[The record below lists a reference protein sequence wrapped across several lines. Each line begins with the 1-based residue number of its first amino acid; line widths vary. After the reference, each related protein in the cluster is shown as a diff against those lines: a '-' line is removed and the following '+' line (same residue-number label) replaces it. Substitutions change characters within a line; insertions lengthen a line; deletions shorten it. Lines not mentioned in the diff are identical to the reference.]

1 MRSPILYLSE
11 MLSASINVK
20 SFIEEMDK
28 DAFLKDEKTKSAV
41 VRQLEIIGE
50 AAKAIPADIRSLAP
64 ELDWRSIA
72 GMRDRMIHAYFNVDY
87 NLVWDTVV
95 NDVPVFEQTI
105 ERLIGELDSSN

>member
-11 MLSASINVK
+11 MLSAAITVK
-20 SFIEEMDK
+20 NFTEGMDK
-28 DAFLKDEKTKSAV
+28 NAFMKDEKTKSAV

-50 AAKAIPADIRSLAP
+50 AAKAIPAEIRSLAP
-64 ELDWRSIA
+64 EINWRNIS

-105 ERLIGELDSSN
+105 ERLMDELDSSN

>member
-11 MLSASINVK
+11 MLSAAIAVK
-20 SFIEEMDK
+20 NFTEGMDK
-28 DAFLKDEKTKSAV
+28 SSFMKDEKTKSAV

-50 AAKAIPADIRSLAP
+50 AAKAIPVNIRSLAP
-64 ELDWRSIA
+64 EINWRNIA

-105 ERLIGELDSSN
+105 ERLIKELDPSN